1 MVCCSTVPP
10 GADMPH
16 IHTAT
21 FTSTRKQAY
30 SYLTVMVPLIVLQM
44 EQRKLVR
51 VKESESVL
59 LNVKHQ
65 LGF

>member
-1 MVCCSTVPP
+1 MPP

-30 SYLTVMVPLIVLQM
+30 SYLTVMVPLIVLQV

>member
-1 MVCCSTVPP
+1 
-10 GADMPH
+10 MPH

-21 FTSTRKQAY
+21 FTSTSKQAN
-30 SYLTVMVPLIVLQM
+30 SYLTVMVPLIVLQV